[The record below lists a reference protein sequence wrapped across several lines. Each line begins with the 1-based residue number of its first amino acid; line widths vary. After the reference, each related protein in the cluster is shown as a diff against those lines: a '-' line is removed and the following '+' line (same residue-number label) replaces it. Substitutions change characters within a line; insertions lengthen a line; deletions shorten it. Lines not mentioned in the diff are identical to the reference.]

1 MKSQFKRK
9 DKVQSVHY
17 GQGTVVKVTADQ
29 TITYPV
35 KVVFGTI
42 KDGLVRWYTRDGKYT
57 IDETSDKDITLAACV
72 TTENNTVLNLN
83 YSKFRV
89 GSRVKHRTEI
99 IYGEVV
105 AILNNGAEYPVLIL
119 WDFHKNEEGLFKHG
133 DLKYSLS
140 TDWQGKAWSSD
151 ADPIVNLIQY

>member
-17 GQGTVVKVTADQ
+17 GQGTVIKVTADQ

-57 IDETSDKDITLAACV
+57 VNETSDKDITLVTDVTSESIFVYEDIALSKEVFEAAMP
-72 TTENNTVLNLN
+72 TLEN
-83 YSKFRV
+83 
-89 GSRVKHRTEI
+89 
-99 IYGEVV
+99 
-105 AILNNGAEYPVLIL
+105 
-119 WDFHKNEEGLFKHG
+119 
-133 DLKYSLS
+133 
-140 TDWQGKAWSSD
+140 
-151 ADPIVNLIQY
+151 